1 MEKVYYLYTLSGRV
15 NLVQPLQKIVWQ
27 FLKNLK
33 IELPYDPENVLQGI
47 YPEIKNENTN
57 SKRYTHPNV
66 HSSNVYSS
74 QDIEAT

>member
-1 MEKVYYLYTLSGRV
+1 MEKVYHLYTLSGRV

-33 IELPYDPENVLQGI
+33 MELPYDPANLLQGT

-57 SKRYTHPNV
+57 SKRYTYPNV